1 MDLEYTLQEAKQMHL
16 ERMGKG
22 LCSKE
27 MRGCLPDGG
36 TEPQMLSRAEE
47 GSSQTW
53 MAVEDR
59 KLSFRHFDLVR
70 YPVI

>member
-36 TEPQMLSRAEE
+36 TEP
-47 GSSQTW
+47 
-53 MAVEDR
+53 
-59 KLSFRHFDLVR
+59 
-70 YPVI
+70 